1 MFLDMQVDVGV
12 FLHAQQ
18 LTAASLPVP
27 VPVPWHGVAC
37 LPVQKHF
44 SAKHK
49 DIQLKYIGEYIPP
62 GGGQRELIP

>member
-1 MFLDMQVDVGV
+1 MFLDLQADIGV

-18 LTAASLPVP
+18 LTASSLP